1 MKIIGIGSVSKYS
14 LIPFLAPIFYIS
26 RDILFKYLHAL
37 EFLNYSFLEILIMF
51 LSESLCILFEI
62 YVQICSRKIDASKNV
77 ERKNLKARAQS
88 RHSSIYIIEKRKK
101 YTIVTLS
108 RILLSSFIDFA
119 CYTTISYLCSNP
131 SIQRKNIHTEMR
143 IVPLFFN
150 IILSWKFLHLSL
162 FFHHKVSILIIIFG
176 FLMICVNRF
185 YGSVELLKFIPVFIA
200 IHFFYSIK
208 QINDKHL
215 MDKVFISP
223 FVLLGLEGLF
233 GIILSIFALVIVY
246 YIPCPG
252 WLYCKEKNIE
262 HLEFLGNIP
271 EEFSEKPNILG
282 FLFLLLFSSSG
293 LNLLLTLT
301 NKFFSPIHRSISDTL
316 NAFFCWI
323 MLFILK
329 DGWTFQKSFDLIAY
343 LIIAFGCLIFNEIII
358 IYCMEM
364 TIDLK
369 TTIIE
374 REKRDTLETYEE
386 VRLSPLIEGVND
398 AEKQS

>member
-1 MKIIGIGSVSKYS
+1 
-14 LIPFLAPIFYIS
+14 
-26 RDILFKYLHAL
+26 
-37 EFLNYSFLEILIMF
+37 
-51 LSESLCILFEI
+51 
-62 YVQICSRKIDASKNV
+62 
-77 ERKNLKARAQS
+77 
-88 RHSSIYIIEKRKK
+88 
-101 YTIVTLS
+101 
-108 RILLSSFIDFA
+108 
-119 CYTTISYLCSNP
+119 
-131 SIQRKNIHTEMR
+131 
-143 IVPLFFN
+143 
-150 IILSWKFLHLSL
+150 
-162 FFHHKVSILIIIFG
+162 
-176 FLMICVNRF
+176 MICVNRF

-358 IYCMEM
+358 IYCMKM